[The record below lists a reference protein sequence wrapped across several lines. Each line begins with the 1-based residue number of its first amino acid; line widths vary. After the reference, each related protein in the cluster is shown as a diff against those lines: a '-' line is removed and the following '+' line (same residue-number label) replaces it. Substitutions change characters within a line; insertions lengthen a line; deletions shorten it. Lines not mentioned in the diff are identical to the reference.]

1 MRMRSPRH
9 LYRDRRGVSVIEFA
23 LLAPVLMMLLMGL
36 GDLLYQPYV
45 QAILDGAVQK
55 AGRDSTLEE
64 NASDQRAIDD
74 QVKAAVGSIAKDA
87 TFTSSRENYSAFA
100 LIKPEPIQDANGNGR
115 LDSGE
120 CFDDINGNGTY
131 DTNPARTGQ
140 GGADD
145 VTRYTMRVIYTRSFP
160 VAELLGFSPTMTIE
174 ASTLLKNQPYAR
186 QTVRSIPRV
195 CLP

>member
-1 MRMRSPRH
+1 MIARAPRR

-64 NASDQRAIDD
+64 NASDQQAIDD
-74 QVKAAVGSIAKDA
+74 QVKAAVGSLAQNA
-87 TFTSSRENYSAFA
+87 TFTSTRESYSAFA
-100 LIKPEPIQDANGNGR
+100 LIKPEPIQDGNGNGR
-115 LDSGE
+115 LDSGD
-120 CFDDINGNGTY
+120 CFDDINGNGVY
-131 DTNPARTGQ
+131 DTNPARSGQ

-145 VTRYTMRVIYTRSFP
+145 VTRYTMRVVYTRPFP
-160 VAELLGFSPTMTIE
+160 VAELFGFSPTLTIE
-174 ASTLLKNQPYAR
+174 SSTLLKNQPYAR